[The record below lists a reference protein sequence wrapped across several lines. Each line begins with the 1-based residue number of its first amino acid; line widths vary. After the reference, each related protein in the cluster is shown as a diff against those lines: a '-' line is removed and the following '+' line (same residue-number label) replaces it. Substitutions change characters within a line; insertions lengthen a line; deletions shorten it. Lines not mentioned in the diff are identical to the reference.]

1 MQSNKRTLWGAAGLS
16 LALACLAVVPQA
28 NATTMIYRSIE
39 ELAQRS
45 ALVVEG
51 TVTGSETYA
60 GDEGRITTR
69 WTVKV
74 ARTLRGQPAAEV
86 RFEQWAGTLGD
97 ITTQIPGDA
106 RFTQGERVVLFLRG
120 DSPEKMYLTAMGQAK
135 FTIHGG
141 NEPAKLLRK
150 AAIEGAGQG
159 ILPLPLKE
167 LAPLA
172 APQSRVEEAVRDLAD
187 IAFAPAQPGAA
198 PLFFV
203 HGVERLSLSEL
214 ESRVF
219 GTNLSQEVAP

>member
-74 ARTLRGQPAAEV
+74 ARTLRGQPVAEV

-120 DSPEKMYLTAMGQAK
+120 DSPEKMFLTAMGQAK

-141 NEPAKLLRK
+141 NQPAKLLRK

>member
-1 MQSNKRTLWGAAGLS
+1 MQSKKRNLWSAAGLS
-16 LALACLAVVPQA
+16 LVLACLAVVPQA

-45 ALVVEG
+45 AMVVEG
-51 TVTGSETYA
+51 TVSSAETYV

-86 RFEQWAGTLGD
+86 RLEQWAGTLGD

-106 RFTQGERVVLFLRG
+106 RFTEGERVVLFLRG
-120 DSPEKMYLTAMGQAK
+120 DSPDKMYLTAMGQAK
-135 FTIHGG
+135 FTIYGG
-141 NEPAKLLRK
+141 NGPAKLLRK

-167 LAPLA
+167 LAPVA
-172 APQSRVEEAVRDLAD
+172 APQSRTEEAVRDLSD

-219 GTNLSQEVAP
+219 SSNLLQEVAP

>member
-51 TVTGSETYA
+51 TITGSETYA

-141 NEPAKLLRK
+141 NQPAKLLRK

>member
-1 MQSNKRTLWGAAGLS
+1 MQSKKGTLWGAAGFS

-86 RFEQWAGTLGD
+86 RLEQWAGTLGD

-141 NEPAKLLRK
+141 NPPAKLLRK

-167 LAPLA
+167 LVPLA

>member
-1 MQSNKRTLWGAAGLS
+1 MQSKKGTLWGAAGLS

-141 NEPAKLLRK
+141 NQPAKLLRK

-159 ILPLPLKE
+159 VLPLPLKE
-167 LAPLA
+167 LAPVA

>member
-1 MQSNKRTLWGAAGLS
+1 MQSNKRTLWGAAGFS

-141 NEPAKLLRK
+141 NQPAKLLRK

-159 ILPLPLKE
+159 VLPLPLKE

-187 IAFAPAQPGAA
+187 IAFAPAQHGAA

>member
-141 NEPAKLLRK
+141 NQPAKLLRK

-172 APQSRVEEAVRDLAD
+172 APQSRIEEAVRDLAD

-203 HGVERLSLSEL
+203 HGLERLSLSEL

>member
-1 MQSNKRTLWGAAGLS
+1 MQSKKGTLWGAAGLS
-16 LALACLAVVPQA
+16 LALACLTVVPQA

-141 NEPAKLLRK
+141 NQPAKLLRK

-159 ILPLPLKE
+159 MLPLPLKE

>member
-1 MQSNKRTLWGAAGLS
+1 MQSKKGTLWGAAGLS

-141 NEPAKLLRK
+141 NQPAKLLRK

-172 APQSRVEEAVRDLAD
+172 APQSRIEEAVRDLAD

>member
-141 NEPAKLLRK
+141 NQPAKLLRK

-159 ILPLPLKE
+159 VLPLPLKE
-167 LAPLA
+167 LAPVA

>member
-141 NEPAKLLRK
+141 NQPAKLLRK

-159 ILPLPLKE
+159 VLPLPLKE
-167 LAPLA
+167 LAPVA

-203 HGVERLSLSEL
+203 HGLERLSLSEL

>member
-1 MQSNKRTLWGAAGLS
+1 MQSKKGTLWGAAGLS

-141 NEPAKLLRK
+141 NQPAKLLRK

-159 ILPLPLKE
+159 MLPLPLKE

>member
-1 MQSNKRTLWGAAGLS
+1 MQSKKGTLWGAAGLS

-141 NEPAKLLRK
+141 NQPAKLLRK

-159 ILPLPLKE
+159 IVPLPLKE

>member
-141 NEPAKLLRK
+141 NQPAKLLRK

>member
-141 NEPAKLLRK
+141 NQPAKLLRK

-172 APQSRVEEAVRDLAD
+172 APQSRIEEAVRDLAD

>member
-1 MQSNKRTLWGAAGLS
+1 MQSKKGTLWGAAGLS

-51 TVTGSETYA
+51 TITGSETYA

-120 DSPEKMYLTAMGQAK
+120 DSPEKMFLTAMGQAK

-141 NEPAKLLRK
+141 NQPAKLLRK

>member
-141 NEPAKLLRK
+141 NQPAKLLRK

-167 LAPLA
+167 LAPVA

>member
-1 MQSNKRTLWGAAGLS
+1 MQSKKGTLWGAAGLS

-86 RFEQWAGTLGD
+86 RFVQWAGTLGD

-141 NEPAKLLRK
+141 NQPAKLLRK

>member
-1 MQSNKRTLWGAAGLS
+1 MQSKKGTLWGAAGLS

-141 NEPAKLLRK
+141 NQPAKLLRK

-159 ILPLPLKE
+159 VLPLPLKE
-167 LAPLA
+167 LAPVA

-203 HGVERLSLSEL
+203 HGLERLSLSEL

>member
-1 MQSNKRTLWGAAGLS
+1 MQSNKRTLWGAAGFS

-141 NEPAKLLRK
+141 NQPAKLLRK

-159 ILPLPLKE
+159 VLPLPLKE
-167 LAPLA
+167 LAPVA

-203 HGVERLSLSEL
+203 HGLERLSLSEL

>member
-1 MQSNKRTLWGAAGLS
+1 MQSKKGTLWGAAGLS

-141 NEPAKLLRK
+141 NQPAKLLRK

>member
-1 MQSNKRTLWGAAGLS
+1 MQSKKGTLWGAAGLS

-120 DSPEKMYLTAMGQAK
+120 ESPEKMYLTAMGQAK

-141 NEPAKLLRK
+141 NQPAKLLRK

-159 ILPLPLKE
+159 IVPLPLKE

>member
-1 MQSNKRTLWGAAGLS
+1 MQSKKRNLWSAAGLS

-45 ALVVEG
+45 AMVVEG
-51 TVTGSETYA
+51 TVSSAETYA

-106 RFTQGERVVLFLRG
+106 RFTAGERVVLFLRG

-135 FTIHGG
+135 FTIYGG
-141 NEPAKLLRK
+141 NGPAKLLRK

-167 LAPLA
+167 LAPVA
-172 APQSRVEEAVRDLAD
+172 APQSRTEEAVRDLAD

-219 GTNLSQEVAP
+219 SSNLSQEVAP

>member
-1 MQSNKRTLWGAAGLS
+1 MQSKKGTLWGAAGLS

-74 ARTLRGQPAAEV
+74 ARTLRGQPVAEV

-141 NEPAKLLRK
+141 NQPAKLLRK

>member
-1 MQSNKRTLWGAAGLS
+1 MQSKKRNLWSAAGLS
-16 LALACLAVVPQA
+16 LVLACLAVVPQA

-45 ALVVEG
+45 AMVVEG
-51 TVTGSETYA
+51 TVSSAETYA

-86 RFEQWAGTLGD
+86 RLEQWAGTLGD

-106 RFTQGERVVLFLRG
+106 RFTEGERVVLFLRG
-120 DSPEKMYLTAMGQAK
+120 DSPDKMYLTAMGQAK
-135 FTIHGG
+135 FTIYGG
-141 NEPAKLLRK
+141 NGPAKLLRK

-167 LAPLA
+167 LAPVA
-172 APQSRVEEAVRDLAD
+172 APQSRTEEAVRDLSD

-219 GTNLSQEVAP
+219 NSNLSQEVAP

>member
-1 MQSNKRTLWGAAGLS
+1 MQSKKGTLWGAAGLS

-120 DSPEKMYLTAMGQAK
+120 DSP
-135 FTIHGG
+135 
-141 NEPAKLLRK
+141 
-150 AAIEGAGQG
+150 
-159 ILPLPLKE
+159 
-167 LAPLA
+167 
-172 APQSRVEEAVRDLAD
+172 
-187 IAFAPAQPGAA
+187 
-198 PLFFV
+198 
-203 HGVERLSLSEL
+203 
-214 ESRVF
+214 
-219 GTNLSQEVAP
+219 

>member
-1 MQSNKRTLWGAAGLS
+1 MQSKKGTLWGAAGLS

-141 NEPAKLLRK
+141 NQPAKLLRK

-159 ILPLPLKE
+159 IVPLPLKE

-172 APQSRVEEAVRDLAD
+172 PPQSRVEEAVRDLAD

>member
-1 MQSNKRTLWGAAGLS
+1 MQSKKGTLWGAAGFS

-141 NEPAKLLRK
+141 NPPAKLLRK

-167 LAPLA
+167 LVPLA